1 MPNSGPAISGDG
13 VRDFDPR
20 QDQGPE
26 RSAEDRGHQSPA
38 TTPPAA
44 RGPVPKTWTK
54 MDLINELAAVHGYHS
69 YLEICTPTT
78 GKLYATVDRD
88 RYTTCHR
95 LMYRCPDKFED
106 GFPIDFRTSG
116 LDIERHLRVIRA
128 VERKYDVIL
137 VDPFHEYETTIRDLR
152 EACDL
157 LRPNG
162 TILVHDCF
170 PTDEKIVV
178 PRYQNGSWCGV
189 TYKAY
194 IDFVL
199 ATPRLWF
206 CTVDTDF
213 GCGVIRQPAQFARDD
228 RAALPF
234 VAESSRRLAIRDWEQ
249 AGSDYGKTFRLLQ
262 AHATTLLN
270 LVTVE
275 EFLAVEQAGTALFR

>member
-1 MPNSGPAISGDG
+1 MPNSGPVISGDG
-13 VRDFDPR
+13 VRDVDPR

-69 YLEICTPTT
+69 NLEICTPTT

-128 VERKYDVIL
+128 VER
-137 VDPFHEYETTIRDLR
+137 
-152 EACDL
+152 
-157 LRPNG
+157 
-162 TILVHDCF
+162 
-170 PTDEKIVV
+170 
-178 PRYQNGSWCGV
+178 
-189 TYKAY
+189 
-194 IDFVL
+194 
-199 ATPRLWF
+199 
-206 CTVDTDF
+206 
-213 GCGVIRQPAQFARDD
+213 
-228 RAALPF
+228 
-234 VAESSRRLAIRDWEQ
+234 
-249 AGSDYGKTFRLLQ
+249 
-262 AHATTLLN
+262 
-270 LVTVE
+270 
-275 EFLAVEQAGTALFR
+275 